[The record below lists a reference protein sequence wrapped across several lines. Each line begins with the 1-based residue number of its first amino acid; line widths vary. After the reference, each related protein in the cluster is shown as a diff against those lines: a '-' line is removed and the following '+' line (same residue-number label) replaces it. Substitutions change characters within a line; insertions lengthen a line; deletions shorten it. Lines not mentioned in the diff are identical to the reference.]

1 MNSQELSAKLSK
13 YEYKHKQYTH
23 SLSINLGLSQEVSVT
38 FTKEDTIKIKD
49 TLTAWNP
56 LTGIINLS
64 VKGSIIFNTI
74 SLILIISIF
83 AFFEMLNPSNVYLMI
98 ILGLISWLSLW
109 TTYYHIKSENFK
121 RLLIDWLEE

>member
-1 MNSQELSAKLSK
+1 
-13 YEYKHKQYTH
+13 
-23 SLSINLGLSQEVSVT
+23 LGLSQEVSVT